1 MNYKALLDKLA
12 ELEARIEMLEQG
24 QRKFT
29 QFPGTPQY
37 QPSPPFVGYGAP
49 NWQPQWQK
57 ITAKE
62 QLGIPQ

>member
-24 QRKFT
+24 QRKQI

-37 QPSPPFVGYGAP
+37 QPAPVFVSTPAYHQQPPP
-49 NWQPQWQK
+49 WQ
-57 ITAKE
+57 ITCKTNTGQA
-62 QLGIPQ
+62 Q